1 MKKKKQNGITLIAL
15 VITIIVLLIL
25 AGISIATLTGENG
38 ILSKANDAKVET
50 RGAAVEEAKDL
61 WEAENLAASKTGGTS
76 KELSVLLE
84 ELEAQDLLIGNEK
97 QTILDTGK
105 VTIGSRTI
113 EFTANTEGT
122 LVAML
127 KKAIADG
134 CEGGD
139 VCTNK
144 EEHLH
149 IGDYVEYNP
158 IATGENID
166 TQNEDGTAKYKYES
180 LASKNGYTD
189 LEKQVYTVNN
199 DTEKVNWIVLGL
211 SEDEEN
217 LLITTG
223 SPVRKEGTNNP
234 TTDDP
239 YLYLKGS
246 TGYINAESELNN
258 ISAIYGKG
266 DYAEGARSITV
277 EDINKLTKYTPET
290 DYTEAEGKLYEYG
303 NKMTVKGNGDGTYSW
318 SGASNGYEDGTFS
331 SNHTSNGFSYIENNE
346 LKNIP
351 PTDTTTQ
358 VNLESTYYY
367 YYADDMLDAGSLSQR
382 IYNKFFNTEDNYYW
396 LASRSVG
403 VDSYYAG
410 FFVGIVGIGLVGANN
425 LFYSHGLENGYYFGV
440 RPVVTLKSGVTKDN
454 VKILAEQTEP
464 TW

>member
-1 MKKKKQNGITLIAL
+1 M
-15 VITIIVLLIL
+15 
-25 AGISIATLTGENG
+25 
-38 ILSKANDAKVET
+38 
-50 RGAAVEEAKDL
+50 
-61 WEAENLAASKTGGTS
+61 
-76 KELSVLLE
+76 
-84 ELEAQDLLIGNEK
+84 
-97 QTILDTGK
+97 
-105 VTIGSRTI
+105 
-113 EFTANTEGT
+113 
-122 LVAML
+122 
-127 KKAIADG
+127 
-134 CEGGD
+134 
-139 VCTNK
+139 
-144 EEHLH
+144 
-149 IGDYVEYNP
+149 
-158 IATGENID
+158 
-166 TQNEDGTAKYKYES
+166 
-180 LASKNGYTD
+180 
-189 LEKQVYTVNN
+189 
-199 DTEKVNWIVLGL
+199 LGL

-358 VNLESTYYY
+358 ANLESTYYY
-367 YYADDMLDAGSLSQR
+367 YYADDMLDAGRLSQR

-396 LASRSVG
+396 LASRSVR
-403 VDSYYAG
+403 VDSNFAAFNVSYVRSGY
-410 FFVGIVGIGLVGANN
+410 VDANN
-425 LFYSHGLENGYYFGV
+425 LFYSLGFEGINYYGV

>member
-113 EFTANTEGT
+113 EFTVNTEET

-139 VCTNK
+139 ACTNK

-180 LASKNGYTD
+180 LSSKNGYTD

-246 TGYINAESELNN
+246 TGYINAENELNN

-277 EDINKLTKYTPET
+277 EDINKLTKYNPET
-290 DYTEAEGKLYEYG
+290 EKYGEGKLYEYG

-318 SGASNGYEDGTFS
+318 SGASNDYEDGTFS

-346 LKNIP
+346 LKNIGV
-351 PTDTTTQ
+351 TDTTTQ
-358 VNLESTYYY
+358 ASLTSTYYY
-367 YYADDMLDAGSLSQR
+367 YYAGDMLDAGSLSQR

-396 LASRSVG
+396 LASRSVNVYSAIAYFNVG
-403 VDSYYAG
+403 DVYYGDVVA
-410 FFVGIVGIGLVGANN
+410 ID
-425 LFYSHGLENGYYFGV
+425 LFYSHGNEGYGYYGV
-440 RPVVTLKSGVTKDN
+440 RPVVTLKSGVAKDN
-454 VKILAEQTEP
+454 IKILAEQTEP

>member
-25 AGISIATLTGENG
+25 AGVSIATLTGENG
-38 ILSKANDAKVET
+38 ILTRANDAKVET
-50 RGAAVEEAKDL
+50 RGAAVEEARDL
-61 WEAENLAASKTGGTS
+61 WEQEKLAASKTGEDA
-76 KELSVLLE
+76 KELSVLLD
-84 ELEAQDLLIGNEK
+84 ELEEQKLLIGNER

-113 EFTANTEGT
+113 EFEENTEGT
-122 LVAML
+122 LVAMF
-127 KKAIADG
+127 KKAQADS

-139 VCTNK
+139 ACTNK
-144 EEHLH
+144 EGHLH

-158 IATGENID
+158 IATGDNID
-166 TQNEDGTAKYKYES
+166 TLNEDGTAKYKYES
-180 LASKNGYTD
+180 LSSKNGYTV

-211 SEDEEN
+211 SDDGEN

-239 YLYLKGS
+239 YLYLYGS

-266 DYAEGARSITV
+266 DYAESARSITV
-277 EDINKLTKYTPET
+277 EDINKLTKYNPET
-290 DYTEAEGKLYEYG
+290 EKYGEGQLYEYG
-303 NKMTVKGNGDGTYSW
+303 NNITIKGNGDGTYNY
-318 SGASNGYEDGTFS
+318 SGSNGVTGTFS

-346 LKNIP
+346 LKNIA

-358 VNLESTYYY
+358 ANLESTYYY
-367 YYADDMLDAGSLSQR
+367 YYANDMLDAGSLSQR
-382 IYNKFFNTEDNYYW
+382 IYNKFFNTGDNYYW
-396 LASRSVG
+396 LASRSVN
-403 VDSYYAG
+403 VDSYSAD
-410 FFVGIVGIGLVGANN
+410 FDVGRVVSGDVDARR
-425 LFYSHGLENGYYFGV
+425 LFSSYGYGGSICCGV

>member
-1 MKKKKQNGITLIAL
+1 MKKKKQSGITLIAL

-25 AGISIATLTGENG
+25 AGVSIATLTGENG
-38 ILSKANDAKVET
+38 ILTRANDAKVET

-61 WEAENLAASKTGGTS
+61 WKAENLAASKTGGTS

-113 EFTANTEGT
+113 EFKENTEGT
-122 LVAML
+122 LVAMF
-127 KKAIADG
+127 KKAQADN

-139 VCTNK
+139 ACINK
-144 EEHLH
+144 EGHLH

-180 LASKNGYTD
+180 LSSKNGYTG

-211 SEDEEN
+211 SDDGN
-217 LLITTG
+217 SLLITTG

-234 TTDDP
+234 AEDDP
-239 YLYLKGS
+239 YLYLYVS

-266 DYAEGARSITV
+266 DYAESARSITV
-277 EDINKLTKYTPET
+277 EDINKLTKYNPET
-290 DYTEAEGKLYEYG
+290 EKYGEGKLYEYG
-303 NKMTVKGNGDGTYSW
+303 NNITIKGNGDGTYNY
-318 SGASNGYEDGTFS
+318 SGSNGVTGTFS

-346 LKNIP
+346 LKNIA

-358 VNLESTYYY
+358 ANLESTYYY
-367 YYADDMLDAGSLSQR
+367 YNANDMLDAGSLSQR
-382 IYNKFFNTEDNYYW
+382 IYNKFFNTGDNHYW
-396 LASRSVG
+396 LASRSVN
-403 VDSYYAG
+403 VDSSNAR
-410 FFVGIVGIGLVGANN
+410 FDVGYVHDGYVGANY
-425 LFYSHGLENGYYFGV
+425 LFSSNGNERDDFFGV
-440 RPVVTLKSGVTKDN
+440 RPVVTLKSEVTKDN
-454 VKILAEQTEP
+454 VKILAEQTET

>member
-1 MKKKKQNGITLIAL
+1 MKKKKQSGITLIAL

-25 AGISIATLTGENG
+25 AGVSIATLTGENG

-61 WEAENLAASKTGGTS
+61 WKQENLAASKTGGTS

-139 VCTNK
+139 ACTNK

-180 LASKNGYTD
+180 LASKNCYTD
-189 LEKQVYTVNN
+189 LE
-199 DTEKVNWIVLGL
+199 
-211 SEDEEN
+211 
-217 LLITTG
+217 
-223 SPVRKEGTNNP
+223 
-234 TTDDP
+234 
-239 YLYLKGS
+239 
-246 TGYINAESELNN
+246 
-258 ISAIYGKG
+258 
-266 DYAEGARSITV
+266 
-277 EDINKLTKYTPET
+277 
-290 DYTEAEGKLYEYG
+290 
-303 NKMTVKGNGDGTYSW
+303 
-318 SGASNGYEDGTFS
+318 
-331 SNHTSNGFSYIENNE
+331 
-346 LKNIP
+346 
-351 PTDTTTQ
+351 
-358 VNLESTYYY
+358 
-367 YYADDMLDAGSLSQR
+367 
-382 IYNKFFNTEDNYYW
+382 
-396 LASRSVG
+396 
-403 VDSYYAG
+403 
-410 FFVGIVGIGLVGANN
+410 
-425 LFYSHGLENGYYFGV
+425 
-440 RPVVTLKSGVTKDN
+440 
-454 VKILAEQTEP
+454 
-464 TW
+464 

>member
-1 MKKKKQNGITLIAL
+1 M
-15 VITIIVLLIL
+15 LLIL

-113 EFTANTEGT
+113 EFTVNTEET

-139 VCTNK
+139 ACTNK

-180 LASKNGYTD
+180 LSSKNGYTD

-246 TGYINAESELNN
+246 TGYINAENELNN

-277 EDINKLTKYTPET
+277 EDINKLTKYNPET
-290 DYTEAEGKLYEYG
+290 EKYGEGKLYEYG

-318 SGASNGYEDGTFS
+318 SGASNDYEDGTFS

-346 LKNIP
+346 LKNIGV
-351 PTDTTTQ
+351 TDTTTQ
-358 VNLESTYYY
+358 ASLTSTYYY
-367 YYADDMLDAGSLSQR
+367 YYAGDMLDAGSLSQR

-396 LASRSVG
+396 LASRSVY
-403 VDSYYAG
+403 VNSYYAY
-410 FFVGIVGIGLVGANN
+410 FYVGAVYNGDVDARD
-425 LFYSHGLENGYYFGV
+425 LFNSLGCEYYDYCGV
-440 RPVVTLKSGVTKDN
+440 RPVVTLKSGVAKDN
-454 VKILAEQTEP
+454 IKILAEQTEP

>member
-61 WEAENLAASKTGGTS
+61 WKQENLAASKTGGTS

-84 ELEAQDLLIGNEK
+84 ELESQDLLIGNEK

-139 VCTNK
+139 ACTNK

-180 LASKNGYTD
+180 LSSKNGYTV

-211 SEDEEN
+211 SDDGN
-217 LLITTG
+217 SLLITTG

-234 TTDDP
+234 TADGP
-239 YLYLKGS
+239 YFYLYGS
-246 TGYINAESELNN
+246 TGYINAEDELNN
-258 ISAIYGKG
+258 ISKIYGNG
-266 DYAEGARSITV
+266 DYATGARSITV
-277 EDINKLTKYTPET
+277 EDINKLTKYNPET
-290 DYTEAEGKLYEYG
+290 EKYGEGQLYEYG
-303 NKMTVKGNGDGTYSW
+303 NNITVKGNGDGTYSW

-351 PTDTTTQ
+351 PTDATTQ
-358 VNLESTYYY
+358 ANLESTYYY
-367 YYADDMLDAGSLSQR
+367 YYANDMLDAGSLSQR
-382 IYNKFFNTEDNYYW
+382 IYNKFFNTEANYYW

-403 VDSYYAG
+403 VYSSNAN
-410 FFVGIVGIGLVGANN
+410 FSVGHVNGGRVDARN
-425 LFYSHGLENGYYFGV
+425 LFYSRGDGNDDFYGV

>member
-1 MKKKKQNGITLIAL
+1 MKKKKQSGITLIAL

-25 AGISIATLTGENG
+25 AGVSIATLTGENG
-38 ILSKANDAKVET
+38 ILTRANDAKVET

-61 WEAENLAASKTGGTS
+61 WKAENLAASKTGGTS
-76 KELSVLLE
+76 KKLSVLLE

-113 EFTANTEGT
+113 EFKESTEGT
-122 LVAML
+122 LVAMF
-127 KKAIADG
+127 KKAQADN

-139 VCTNK
+139 TCTNK

-396 LASRSVG
+396 LASRSVS
-403 VDSYYAG
+403 VYSNYAY
-410 FFVGIVGIGLVGANN
+410 FNVGYVNNGYVGASN
-425 LFYSHGLENGYYFGV
+425 LFDSDGIESYLYFGV

>member
-1 MKKKKQNGITLIAL
+1 MKKKKQSGITLIAL

-25 AGISIATLTGENG
+25 AGVSIATLTGENG
-38 ILSKANDAKVET
+38 ILTRANDAKVET

-61 WEAENLAASKTGGTS
+61 WKAENLAASKTGGTS
-76 KELSVLLE
+76 KKLSVLLE

-113 EFTANTEGT
+113 EFKENTEGT
-122 LVAML
+122 LVAMF
-127 KKAIADG
+127 KKAQADS

-139 VCTNK
+139 SCTNK

-158 IATGENID
+158 IATGDNID
-166 TQNEDGTAKYKYES
+166 TLNEDGTAKYKYES
-180 LASKNGYTD
+180 LSSKNGYTD

-211 SEDEEN
+211 SDDGEN

-239 YLYLKGS
+239 YLYLYGS

-266 DYAEGARSITV
+266 DYAESARSITV
-277 EDINKLTKYTPET
+277 EDINKLTKYNPET
-290 DYTEAEGKLYEYG
+290 DYTEAEGQLYEYG
-303 NKMTVKGNGDGTYSW
+303 NNITIRGNGDGTYNY
-318 SGASNGYEDGTFS
+318 SGSNGVTGTFS

-346 LKNIP
+346 LKNIA

-358 VNLESTYYY
+358 ANLESTYYY
-367 YYADDMLDAGSLSQR
+367 YYANDMLDAGSLSQR
-382 IYNKFFNTEDNYYW
+382 IYNKFFNTGDNYYW

-403 VDSYYAG
+403 VRSLYAYFYVSYVIRGFVDAG
-410 FFVGIVGIGLVGANN
+410 S
-425 LFYSHGLENGYYFGV
+425 LFYSRGVEYDYFYGV
-440 RPVVTLKSGVTKDN
+440 RPVVTLKSEITKDN

>member
-61 WEAENLAASKTGGTS
+61 WEVENLAASKTGGDS
-76 KELSVLLE
+76 KELSVLLD
-84 ELEAQDLLIGNEK
+84 ELEEQKLLIGNER
-97 QTILDTGK
+97 QTIEETGK

-113 EFTANTEGT
+113 EFKENTEGT
-122 LVAML
+122 LVAMF
-127 KKAIADG
+127 KKAQADN

-139 VCTNK
+139 ACTNK
-144 EEHLH
+144 ERHLH

-158 IATGENID
+158 IATGDNID
-166 TQNEDGTAKYKYES
+166 TLNQDGTTKYKYES
-180 LASKNGYTD
+180 LSSKNGYTG

-239 YLYLKGS
+239 YLYLYGS

-266 DYAEGARSITV
+266 DYAESARSITV
-277 EDINKLTKYTPET
+277 EDINKLTKYNPET
-290 DYTEAEGKLYEYG
+290 EKYGEGQLYEYG
-303 NKMTVKGNGDGTYSW
+303 NNITVKGNGDGTYSW
-318 SGASNGYEDGTFS
+318 SGASNGYEDGNFS

-346 LKNIP
+346 LKNIA

-358 VNLESTYYY
+358 ANLESTYYY
-367 YYADDMLDAGSLSQR
+367 YYANDMLDAGSLSQR
-382 IYNKFFNTEDNYYW
+382 IYNKFFNTGDNHYW
-396 LASRSVG
+396 LASRSVY
-403 VDSYYAG
+403 VNSDDAD
-410 FFVGIVGIGLVGANN
+410 FDVGDVHLGNVGAHY
-425 LFYSHGLENGYYFGV
+425 LFRSNGYEDRLYYGV
-440 RPVVTLKSGVTKDN
+440 RPVVTLKSEVTKDN

>member
-113 EFTANTEGT
+113 EFTVNTEET

-139 VCTNK
+139 ACTNK

-180 LASKNGYTD
+180 LSSKNGYTD

-246 TGYINAESELNN
+246 TGYINAENELNN

-277 EDINKLTKYTPET
+277 EDINKLTKYNPET
-290 DYTEAEGKLYEYG
+290 EKYGEGKLYEYG

-318 SGASNGYEDGTFS
+318 SGASNDYEDGTFS

-346 LKNIP
+346 LKNIGV
-351 PTDTTTQ
+351 TDTTTQ
-358 VNLESTYYY
+358 ASLTSTYYY
-367 YYADDMLDAGSLSQR
+367 YYAGDMLDAGSLSQR

-396 LASRSVG
+396 LASRSVY
-403 VDSYYAG
+403 VNSYYAY
-410 FFVGIVGIGLVGANN
+410 FYVGAVYNGDVDARD
-425 LFYSHGLENGYYFGV
+425 LFNSLGCEYYDYCGV
-440 RPVVTLKSGVTKDN
+440 RPVVTLKSGVAKDN
-454 VKILAEQTEP
+454 IKILAEQTEP